1 MKRLLILTA
10 LANASPALAQSTDL
24 AAIDSEVA
32 RFTGSPIGAPGGAAR
47 PVDRRLR
54 LRPCPGP
61 LALEWYGLRRETV
74 QVSCPLP
81 GGWRIYVPL
90 TAGSQPE
97 RAAPLVAKGD
107 AVTVTVS
114 GTGFAVSQQG
124 EALEGGG
131 AGEWI
136 KVRLGRGE
144 PLRAQV
150 LRPGAVGIVLP

>member
-1 MKRLLILTA
+1 MTRLIILAA
-10 LANASPALAQSTDL
+10 LAMPGPVLAQSTDL
-24 AAIDSEVA
+24 AAIDTEVA
-32 RFTGSPIGAPGGAAR
+32 RFTGSPVGAPGGAAQ

-61 LALEWYGLRRETV
+61 LALQWYGLRRDTV
-74 QVSCPLP
+74 QVSCPVP

-90 TAGSQPE
+90 TAGSQSE
-97 RAAPLVAKGD
+97 QMAPLVTKGD
-107 AVTVTVS
+107 AVTVIVS
-114 GTGFAVSQQG
+114 GQGFAVSQQG

-144 PLRAQV
+144 PLRARV

>member
-1 MKRLLILTA
+1 MKNLALLTVLVA
-10 LANASPALAQSTDL
+10 ASPVAAQSTDL
-24 AAIDSEVA
+24 VTIDAEVA
-32 RFTGSPIGAPGGAAR
+32 RFTSAAIGQPGGAAQ

-54 LRPCPGP
+54 LRACAAP
-61 LALEWYGLRRETV
+61 LVLDWYGLRHETV
-74 QVSCPLP
+74 QVSCP

-90 TAGSQPE
+90 TAVAAAARE
-97 RAAPLVAKGD
+97 APLVAKGD

-124 EALEGGG
+124 EALEPGA

-144 PLRAQV
+144 PLRARV